1 MAVRHVGDAEKDVE
15 QRGLAAS
22 RRAEYGDDLP
32 ILDGK
37 IDILEHDMRAIRLLD
52 VPQFEHGTP
61 SRFLASSRPPRRYC
75 PARPQAPGETSM
87 KASHACERIRKRGA
101 MSIGAARE
109 SIAAARE
116 SIDAARESIAAT
128 RGPIATVRTSIAAA
142 REAPTAARPDQ
153 LLRRCA
159 SHRRRQRTRRRTARL
174 LHGAH
179 VILVDGD
186 LGHRL
191 GIRLDNQAREALL
204 DL

>member
-22 RRAEYGDDLP
+22 RRPEYGDDLP

-75 PARPQAPGETSM
+75 PARPKAPGETSI

-101 MSIGAARE
+101 MSIGAV
-109 SIAAARE
+109 
-116 SIDAARESIAAT
+116 RESIAAT

-153 LLRRCA
+153 LPRRCA

>member
-15 QRGLAAS
+15 QRDLAAS

-109 SIAAARE
+109 SIAA
-116 SIDAARESIAAT
+116 T

-153 LLRRCA
+153 LPRRCA

>member
-116 SIDAARESIAAT
+116 SIAAT

-142 REAPTAARPDQ
+142 REAPTVARPDQ
-153 LLRRCA
+153 LPRRCA

>member
-15 QRGLAAS
+15 QRDLAAS

-109 SIAAARE
+109 SIAA
-116 SIDAARESIAAT
+116 T

-153 LLRRCA
+153 LPRRCA
-159 SHRRRQRTRRRTARL
+159 SHRRRQRTRRCTARL

>member
-87 KASHACERIRKRGA
+87 KAFHACERIRKRGA

-116 SIDAARESIAAT
+116 SIAAT

-142 REAPTAARPDQ
+142 REAPTVARPDQ
-153 LLRRCA
+153 LPRRCA

-179 VILVDGD
+179 VILVDRD

>member
-1 MAVRHVGDAEKDVE
+1 M
-15 QRGLAAS
+15 
-22 RRAEYGDDLP
+22 
-32 ILDGK
+32 
-37 IDILEHDMRAIRLLD
+37 
-52 VPQFEHGTP
+52 
-61 SRFLASSRPPRRYC
+61 PRRTLSSVVLPHPDEPSMETICPSWMARSISSSTTCAPYAFWMC
-75 PARPQAPGETSM
+75 LNSSMGLPHGFWRRHDHREGIVPRARKRPARRPLRFPMHVKGYG
-87 KASHACERIRKRGA
+87 KGGA

-109 SIAAARE
+109 SIAAA
-116 SIDAARESIAAT
+116 

-153 LLRRCA
+153 LPRRCA

>member
-109 SIAAARE
+109 SIAATRE
-116 SIDAARESIAAT
+116 
-128 RGPIATVRTSIAAA
+128 PIATVRTSIAAA
-142 REAPTAARPDQ
+142 REAPAAARPDQ
-153 LLRRCA
+153 LPRRCA

-179 VILVDGD
+179 VIFVDGD

-191 GIRLDNQAREALL
+191 WIRLDNQAREALL

>member
-15 QRGLAAS
+15 QRDLAAS

-37 IDILEHDMRAIRLLD
+37 IDILEHDMRDIRLLD

-109 SIAAARE
+109 SIAA
-116 SIDAARESIAAT
+116 T

-153 LLRRCA
+153 LPRRCA

>member
-32 ILDGK
+32 ILDDK

-109 SIAAARE
+109 SIAA
-116 SIDAARESIAAT
+116 T

-153 LLRRCA
+153 LPRRCA